1 MNYAQ
6 ILADELGIRASQAQ
20 AVIDLIDAGNT
31 IPFIARYR
39 KEAHGSLDD
48 TVLRSLAERLEYL
61 RGLDKRREEILRSI
75 SDQDLLTDALKQK
88 IESAKTLAELEDILS
103 PVPPEAPHAR
113 DDCEGT
119 RSRAACDVHSPSADA
134 RRRAFR
140 GKEIPFRRASG
151 R

>member
-61 RGLDKRREEILRSI
+61 RGLDKRREEILRSHRR
-75 SDQDLLTDALKQK
+75 SGSPDRRAEAETSNAA
-88 IESAKTLAELEDILS
+88 ETLAELEDLYR
-103 PVPPEAPHAR
+103 PFRPEAPHAR
-113 DDCEGT
+113 DDRAGT
-119 RSRAACDVHSPSADA
+119 RSRALL
-134 RRRAFR
+134 RRCFM
-140 GKEIPFRRASG
+140 
-151 R
+151 